1 MAIIHGLVAHGTTI
15 VAEYKT
21 DRDIDDLT
29 DVKQTNWPFASKCL
43 NSLSVQNYSRTGYSG
58 KDTTK

>member
-29 DVKQTNWPFASKCL
+29 DVKQTN
-43 NSLSVQNYSRTGYSG
+43 
-58 KDTTK
+58 